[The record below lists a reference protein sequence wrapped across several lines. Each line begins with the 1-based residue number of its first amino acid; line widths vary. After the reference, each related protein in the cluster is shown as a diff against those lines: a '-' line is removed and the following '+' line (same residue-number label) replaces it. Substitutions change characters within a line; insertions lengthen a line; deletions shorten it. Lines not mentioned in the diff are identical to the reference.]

1 MEGKG
6 KRLRFYTIKYINF
19 SYYSQGYFCLLLDI
33 NTGMNRLGNC
43 YASTNYILSIYYSL
57 TKQKTSEA
65 KRFDVNECIG
75 RTWVVI
81 NIRTSGFS
89 VFGVLELAHTA
100 ESAAKKKTY
109 DFNFDSHYKSL
120 SFQYIRFTSPLIGAL
135 PLYCV

>member
-19 SYYSQGYFCLLLDI
+19 SYYSQGYFCLLIDI

-89 VFGVLELAHTA
+89 VFGVTQLNQQR
-100 ESAAKKKTY
+100 KKRHMILILTRIINHY
-109 DFNFDSHYKSL
+109 HFNIFVL
-120 SFQYIRFTSPLIGAL
+120 QVL
-135 PLYCV
+135 

>member
-19 SYYSQGYFCLLLDI
+19 SYYSQGYFCLLIDI

-65 KRFDVNECIG
+65 KGLMLMNALGARGSSLTFVQADFLSLVFLNWHTQLNQQRKKRHMILILT
-75 RTWVVI
+75 RII
-81 NIRTSGFS
+81 NHYHFNIF
-89 VFGVLELAHTA
+89 VLQVL
-100 ESAAKKKTY
+100 
-109 DFNFDSHYKSL
+109 
-120 SFQYIRFTSPLIGAL
+120 
-135 PLYCV
+135 

>member
-19 SYYSQGYFCLLLDI
+19 SYYSQGYFCLLIDI

-89 VFGVLELAHTA
+89 VFGVLELAPQLNQQR
-100 ESAAKKKTY
+100 KKRHMILILTRIINHY
-109 DFNFDSHYKSL
+109 HFNIFVL
-120 SFQYIRFTSPLIGAL
+120 QVL
-135 PLYCV
+135 

>member
-19 SYYSQGYFCLLLDI
+19 SYYSQGYFCLLIDI

-89 VFGVLELAHTA
+89 VFGVTQLNQQR
-100 ESAAKKKTY
+100 KKRHMILILTRIINHY
-109 DFNFDSHYKSL
+109 HFNIFVL
-120 SFQYIRFTSPLIGAL
+120 QVLR
-135 PLYCV
+135 